1 MYSDRYFLDRAFHKK
16 QSPGRCHKKHWSVC
30 TFSCSMQDST
40 DFEFEVPRHHVC
52 LTMAQFWASRRQ
64 VIAPKLHKACVA
76 AWPNGSQR
84 RFRYSQN
91 CKVDGS
97 SRRSQRWGGQRGHG
111 FSLKFKLQI
120 IIIKIKVLTF
130 SALGVLIVLD
140 FEQTTCVMCLCWWG
154 RGACLYEFLY
164 L

>member
-1 MYSDRYFLDRAFHKK
+1 M
-16 QSPGRCHKKHWSVC
+16 
-30 TFSCSMQDST
+30 
-40 DFEFEVPRHHVC
+40 
-52 LTMAQFWASRRQ
+52 
-64 VIAPKLHKACVA
+64 A

-154 RGACLYEFLY
+154 KGEGGVPLRILIPLNFINIAERRSFFATLQASDVQ
-164 L
+164 